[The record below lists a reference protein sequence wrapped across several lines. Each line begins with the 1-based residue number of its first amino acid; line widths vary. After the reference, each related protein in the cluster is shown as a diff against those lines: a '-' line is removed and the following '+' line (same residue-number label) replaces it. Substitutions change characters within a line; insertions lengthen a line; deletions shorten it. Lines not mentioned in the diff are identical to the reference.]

1 MAKRI
6 DGKVISK
13 QIKDELKEEVAQ
25 LKAKGIEGSLAVIQV
40 GNDPASSV
48 YVNNKKKACEYI
60 GIGSISYELP
70 EETTEAELLDI
81 IEDLNK
87 REDVC
92 GILVQLPVP
101 KHIDEDKIIQA
112 ISPKK
117 DVDGFHPQS
126 VGAMTIGEPG
136 FLSCTPAGIIQLL
149 KRSNI
154 EIEGK
159 HWNADIKQMTDAQWH
174 EMVRSMYNIGMDVI
188 VIQEVFRNQEYV
200 GQHKMNVDNY
210 PGKAFYPSELY
221 PDRVPIMA
229 HDPLEAI
236 LSEADKL
243 GMSVMM
249 GVGMFA
255 WFDFSA
261 ESLEWHK
268 QVAKELWNKY
278 GSHPSFYSFYIS
290 EECAGNLYNSEQ
302 TYEMQLVRK
311 KEICDFFREFK
322 KYIKK
327 FAPEKPIMLATN
339 SMGVLD
345 GADAYPALLQNL
357 DILCPFGFARMPKGD
372 LTGKEA
378 ADILQNFC
386 DDAGAHL
393 WFDLEAFLFN
403 PDNSLYPRPIEEI
416 IHDLTLLDNFEK
428 VLCYQ
433 YPGVFND
440 PKMSRR
446 IGEKR
451 TIKLYQQY
459 QKYMNDVKRMRRNNK

>member
-1 MAKRI
+1 
-6 DGKVISK
+6 
-13 QIKDELKEEVAQ
+13 
-25 LKAKGIEGSLAVIQV
+25 
-40 GNDPASSV
+40 
-48 YVNNKKKACEYI
+48 
-60 GIGSISYELP
+60 
-70 EETTEAELLDI
+70 
-81 IEDLNK
+81 
-87 REDVC
+87 
-92 GILVQLPVP
+92 
-101 KHIDEDKIIQA
+101 
-112 ISPKK
+112 
-117 DVDGFHPQS
+117 
-126 VGAMTIGEPG
+126 
-136 FLSCTPAGIIQLL
+136 
-149 KRSNI
+149 
-154 EIEGK
+154 
-159 HWNADIKQMTDAQWH
+159 
-174 EMVRSMYNIGMDVI
+174 
-188 VIQEVFRNQEYV
+188 
-200 GQHKMNVDNY
+200 
-210 PGKAFYPSELY
+210 
-221 PDRVPIMA
+221 
-229 HDPLEAI
+229 
-236 LSEADKL
+236 
-243 GMSVMM
+243 MSVMM

-311 KEICDFFREFK
+311 KEICEFK

>member
-1 MAKRI
+1 MIVASTVYGGDNRVGLTLIPPGTITNKVDLDIRAGIVNQGTEQQDFKISIYLNNVEQQSLLHYSTITLPIGASHSIKYVLNTTDKVGNNRIILRVEDGKQSYEVTKKFEVIESDIRSTRLI
-6 DGKVISK
+6 DG
-13 QIKDELKEEVAQ
+13 AW
-25 LKAKGIEGSLAVIQV
+25 
-40 GNDPASSV
+40 
-48 YVNNKKKACEYI
+48 
-60 GIGSISYELP
+60 
-70 EETTEAELLDI
+70 
-81 IEDLNK
+81 
-87 REDVC
+87 
-92 GILVQLPVP
+92 
-101 KHIDEDKIIQA
+101 
-112 ISPKK
+112 
-117 DVDGFHPQS
+117 
-126 VGAMTIGEPG
+126 
-136 FLSCTPAGIIQLL
+136 AGIYHW
-149 KRSNI
+149 S

-174 EMVRSMYNIGMDVI
+174 EMVRSMHNIGMDVI

-243 GMSVMM
+243 GMLVMM

-302 TYEMQLVRK
+302 TYEMQLVRRC
-311 KEICDFFREFK
+311 I
-322 KYIKK
+322 
-327 FAPEKPIMLATN
+327 
-339 SMGVLD
+339 S
-345 GADAYPALLQNL
+345 ALLQNL

>member
-1 MAKRI
+1 M
-6 DGKVISK
+6 
-13 QIKDELKEEVAQ
+13 
-25 LKAKGIEGSLAVIQV
+25 
-40 GNDPASSV
+40 
-48 YVNNKKKACEYI
+48 
-60 GIGSISYELP
+60 
-70 EETTEAELLDI
+70 
-81 IEDLNK
+81 
-87 REDVC
+87 
-92 GILVQLPVP
+92 
-101 KHIDEDKIIQA
+101 
-112 ISPKK
+112 
-117 DVDGFHPQS
+117 
-126 VGAMTIGEPG
+126 
-136 FLSCTPAGIIQLL
+136 
-149 KRSNI
+149 
-154 EIEGK
+154 
-159 HWNADIKQMTDAQWH
+159 
-174 EMVRSMYNIGMDVI
+174 
-188 VIQEVFRNQEYV
+188 
-200 GQHKMNVDNY
+200 
-210 PGKAFYPSELY
+210 
-221 PDRVPIMA
+221 
-229 HDPLEAI
+229 
-236 LSEADKL
+236 
-243 GMSVMM
+243 
-249 GVGMFA
+249 
-255 WFDFSA
+255 
-261 ESLEWHK
+261 
-268 QVAKELWNKY
+268 AKELWNKY